1 MFAEDQGSTLIASKK
16 ELEYGGSNSDCN
28 DIFRTGIIFFLEMLR
43 RCVSPMLSGYPCL
56 AMKTRSFYYILLE
69 SSVKFNTFVLIS
81 CRMVAEGL
89 GKLCILTRRRSSEIH
104 KKIF

>member
-1 MFAEDQGSTLIASKK
+1 MQ
-16 ELEYGGSNSDCN
+16 
-28 DIFRTGIIFFLEMLR
+28 R

-69 SSVKFNTFVLIS
+69 SSVKFNAFVLIS

-89 GKLCILTRRRSSEIH
+89 GKLCILTRWRSSKVH
-104 KKIF
+104 KKILEHFMIPSGEDLFENDSYLPTRLRILLH